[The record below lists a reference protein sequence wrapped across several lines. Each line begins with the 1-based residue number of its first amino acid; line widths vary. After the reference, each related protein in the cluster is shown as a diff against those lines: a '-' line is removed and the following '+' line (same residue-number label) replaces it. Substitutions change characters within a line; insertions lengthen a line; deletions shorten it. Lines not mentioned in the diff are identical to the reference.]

1 MQDEFLKLIEE
12 ERKESQTQTQ
22 SLLEEQ
28 KIQFQVPVFV
38 DLKYSHITLQML
50 FFFFLISQYYV
61 QKLFSKN
68 NQFILHLQETL
79 KAHLEGERK
88 THREAMDR
96 VIELANQEMR
106 AYLQQQREVSPRQ
119 HYHDSLNRCSVEN
132 SARDLYLC

>member
-28 KIQFQVPVFV
+28 KIQFQVFV
-38 DLKYSHITLQML
+38 DLKYSQCFFV
-50 FFFFLISQYYV
+50 FFFISQYYV
-61 QKLFSKN
+61 HKLFSKN
-68 NQFILHLQETL
+68 NLFMLHLQETL

-88 THREAMDR
+88 THKEAMDR

-119 HYHDSLNRCSVEN
+119 HYHYSLNRCSVEN